1 MLEPVPDTLM
11 KMQDET
17 NQNSENSSGSIL
29 RQFSSKI
36 KWKVLV
42 FYNFFKKAT
51 LKLKE
56 EIYQVGS

>member
-1 MLEPVPDTLM
+1 MLEPAPDTLM
-11 KMQDET
+11 KRQDEP

-29 RQFSSKI
+29 KPFSSKI

-42 FYNFFKKAT
+42 FYVFKKAT

-56 EIYQVGS
+56 EIYEVGS